1 MMVWFPVRVGRKG
14 SPDAFVPYSEMKRVW
29 VSGGTFAGITGEE
42 VLAGRSALGEG
53 A

>member
-1 MMVWFPVRVGRKG
+1 MVSCEG
-14 SPDAFVPYSEMKRVW
+14 SPDALVPYAAMKLVW